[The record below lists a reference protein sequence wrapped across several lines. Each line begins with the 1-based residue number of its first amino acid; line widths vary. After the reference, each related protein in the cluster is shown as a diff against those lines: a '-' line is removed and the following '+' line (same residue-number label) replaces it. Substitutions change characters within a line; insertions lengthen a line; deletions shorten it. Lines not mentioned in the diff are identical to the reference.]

1 MLGLLVLCLYMEL
14 AYTSSP
20 LPHLLLKKKGL
31 PLARGFAKPPSVDSE
46 LDCAI
51 KELAFDYAKDLMIN
65 VSL

>member
-1 MLGLLVLCLYMEL
+1 MLELLVLCLCMEL
-14 AYTSSP
+14 AYTSYS
-20 LPHLLLKKKGL
+20 LPHLLLEEKGL
-31 PLARGFAKPPSVDSE
+31 PLARGFAKPPNVDSE